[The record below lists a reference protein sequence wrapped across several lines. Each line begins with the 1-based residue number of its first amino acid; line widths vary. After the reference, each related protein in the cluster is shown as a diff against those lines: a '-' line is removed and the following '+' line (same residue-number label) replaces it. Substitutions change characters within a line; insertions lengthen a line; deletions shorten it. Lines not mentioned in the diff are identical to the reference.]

1 MHPRF
6 TVSRQKPVSRHR
18 VASLLTGLVLAL
30 LTTAC
35 QQQKAQSAGPPPAV
49 PVSVAPVTEES
60 VPIEIHAVGRVEPSA
75 VIQVKSQIAGQIVR
89 VAFTEGASVNQG
101 DLLFQIDPRPYQEAL
116 KQAEATL
123 SRDKANLRQ
132 AQANLERDQAQAR
145 SAEADAARNR
155 QLIQEG
161 LTSKT
166 LDDQS
171 RATAEAARASIL
183 ADQAAIESARASI
196 ENDQAAIDR
205 AKLDLTYCEIRSP
218 VSGRAGILLINSGN
232 VVAANGNPI
241 VVINQVTPI
250 WVTFNAP
257 EDSLSEIRRSNA
269 LRKLPVTA
277 VPRDDTTHAVTGV
290 LSVIENTVDT
300 TTGTIR
306 LRASFDNKEGLLWP
320 GQFADV
326 TLRLGTLNRAVVVP
340 AEAVQ
345 PGQDG
350 QMVFVVKRDQTVEAR
365 KVAVGSNFGDK
376 ITIQKGLSAGETVVT
391 DGQLRLVP
399 GARIK
404 PVPAAKIDSQA
415 L

>member
-1 MHPRF
+1 MLLGF
-6 TVSRQKPVSRHR
+6 TVSSQKPASRYKV
-18 VASLLTGLVLAL
+18 VALLAGLAL
-30 LTTAC
+30 AFLTSAC

-75 VIQVKSQIAGQIVR
+75 IIQVKSQIAGEIVR
-89 VAFTEGASVNQG
+89 VAFSEGAQVKQG

-116 KQAEATL
+116 KQAQATL
-123 SRDKANLRQ
+123 ARDTANLRQ
-132 AQANLERDQAQAR
+132 AQANLERDRAQAR

-155 QLIQEG
+155 QLIEEG
-161 LTSKT
+161 LTSKAT
-166 LDDQS
+166 DDQS
-171 RATAEAARASIL
+171 RAAAEAARASIN
-183 ADQAAIESARASI
+183 ADQAAIESGRASI

-205 AKLDLTYCEIRSP
+205 VRLDLTYCEIHSP
-218 VSGRAGILLINSGN
+218 VSGRAGILLINQGN

-250 WVTFNAP
+250 WVSFNAP
-257 EDSLSEIRRSNA
+257 ENFLTEIRRNSA

-277 VPRDDTTHAVTGV
+277 VPRDDSTHPAEGT

-300 TTGTIR
+300 ATGTIR
-306 LRASFDNKEGLLWP
+306 LKATFENRAGLLWP

-345 PGQDG
+345 PGQSG
-350 QMVFVVKRDQTVEAR
+350 QMVFVVKPDQTVDAR
-365 KVAVGSNFGDK
+365 NVTVGSNFGNK
-376 ITIQKGLSAGETVVT
+376 VTIQKGLTAGETVVT
-391 DGQLRLVP
+391 DGQLRLFP

-404 PVPAAKIDSQA
+404 PVPAGKIDSQA

>member
-1 MHPRF
+1 M
-6 TVSRQKPVSRHR
+6 
-18 VASLLTGLVLAL
+18 AGLLLTF
-30 LTTAC
+30 LTCAC

-60 VPIEIHAVGRVEPSA
+60 VPIEIHAVGRVEPSS

-89 VAFTEGASVNQG
+89 IAFAEGAQVNQG

-116 KQAEATL
+116 KQAEATQA
-123 SRDKANLRQ
+123 RDTANLRQ
-132 AQANLERDQAQAR
+132 AEANLERDRAQAR

-155 QLIQEG
+155 LLIEEG

-183 ADQAAIESARASI
+183 ADQAAIESDRASI
-196 ENDQAAIDR
+196 ENDKAAIDR
-205 AKLDLTYCEIRSP
+205 AKLDLSYCEIHSP
-218 VSGRAGILLINSGN
+218 VSGRAGILLINQGN
-232 VVAANGNPI
+232 VVAANGNPV
-241 VVINQVTPI
+241 VVINQVMPI
-250 WVTFNAP
+250 WVSFNAP
-257 EDSLSEIRRSNA
+257 EDFLSEIRRNSSD
-269 LRKLPVTA
+269 RKLPVTA
-277 VPRDDTTHAVTGV
+277 IPRDDATHAVEGT

-306 LRASFDNKEGLLWP
+306 LKASFDNRSGFLWP

-326 TLRLGTLNRAVVVP
+326 TLRLGNLNRAVVVP

-345 PGQDG
+345 AGQAG
-350 QMVFVVKRDQTVEAR
+350 QMVFVVKPDQTVEAR
-365 KVAVGSNFGDK
+365 NVTVGSNFGNK
-376 ITIQKGLSAGETVVT
+376 VTIQKGVAPGETVVT
-391 DGQLRLVP
+391 DGQLRLFP
-399 GARIK
+399 GAHIK

>member
-1 MHPRF
+1 
-6 TVSRQKPVSRHR
+6 
-18 VASLLTGLVLAL
+18 LVLAGF
-30 LTTAC
+30 TSAC

-49 PVSVAPVTEES
+49 PVSVAPVTAES

-75 VIQVKSQIAGQIVR
+75 VIQVKSQVSGQIMR
-89 VAFTEGASVNQG
+89 VAFAEGAQVNRN
-101 DLLFQIDPRPYQEAL
+101 DLLIQIDPRPYQEAL
-116 KQAEATL
+116 RQAEATL
-123 SRDKANLRQ
+123 ARDNANLRQ

-166 LDDQS
+166 IDDQS
-171 RATAEAARASIL
+171 RAAAEAARASIL

-196 ENDQAAIDR
+196 QNDQAAIDR
-205 AKLDLTYCEIRSP
+205 AKLDLGYCQILSP
-218 VSGRAGILLINSGN
+218 VSGRAGILLINQGN

-250 WVTFNAP
+250 WVSFNAP
-257 EDSLSEIRRSNA
+257 ENFLSEIRRSSA

-277 VPRDDTTHAVTGV
+277 VPRDDSTHSVDGV

-300 TTGTIR
+300 ATGTIR
-306 LRASFDNKEGLLWP
+306 LKASFENKSGLLWP

-326 TLRLGTLNRAVVVP
+326 TLRLGTLNQAVVVP

-345 PGQDG
+345 QGQDG
-350 QMVFVVKRDQTVEAR
+350 QMVFVVKPDQTVEPR
-365 KVAVGSNFGDK
+365 KVTVGSNFGNK
-376 ITIQKGLSAGETVVT
+376 LTIQQGLTAGETVVT
-391 DGQLRLVP
+391 DGQLRLFP

-404 PVPAAKIDSQA
+404 PVPAGKIDSQA

>member
-1 MHPRF
+1 MHSGF
-6 TVSRQKPVSRHR
+6 TVSREKPVSRHTSAAFIAG
-18 VASLLTGLVLAL
+18 VVLAL
-30 LTTAC
+30 LTSAC

-75 VIQVKSQIAGQIVR
+75 VIQVRSQVAGEIVR
-89 VAFTEGASVNQG
+89 IALTEGAPVNRG

-116 KQAEATL
+116 RQAEATL
-123 SRDKANLRQ
+123 ARDTANLRQ
-132 AQANLERDQAQAR
+132 SQANLERDRAQAR

-183 ADQAAIESARASI
+183 ADQAAIESASAAI
-196 ENDQAAIDR
+196 ENDKAAIER
-205 AKLDLTYCEIRSP
+205 AKLDLSYCEVHSP
-218 VSGRAGILLINSGN
+218 VSGRAGILLINQGN
-232 VVAANGNPI
+232 VVAANGNPV

-250 WVTFNAP
+250 WVSFNAP
-257 EDSLSEIRRSNA
+257 EDFLSEIRRNSA
-269 LRKLPVTA
+269 LHKLPVTA
-277 VPRDDTTHAVTGV
+277 VPRDDASHTEEGT

-306 LRASFDNKEGLLWP
+306 LKANFENRAGRLWP

-326 TLRLGTLNRAVVVP
+326 TLRLGTLNQAVVVP

-345 PGQDG
+345 PGQNG
-350 QMVFVVKRDQTVEAR
+350 TMVFVVKPDQTVDAR
-365 KVAVGSNFGDK
+365 KVTVGSNFGSK
-376 ITIQKGLSAGETVVT
+376 VTIQKGLAAGETVVT
-391 DGQLRLVP
+391 DGQLLLFP

-404 PVPAAKIDSQA
+404 PVPANKIDSQA

>member
-1 MHPRF
+1 MQKYVPRHKLA
-6 TVSRQKPVSRHR
+6 VLLAGSVL
-18 VASLLTGLVLAL
+18 VLLTN
-30 LTTAC
+30 AC
-35 QQQKAQSAGPPPAV
+35 QQQKAQSAGPPPSV

-60 VPIEIHAVGRVEPSA
+60 VPIEIHAVGRVEPSSI
-75 VIQVKSQIAGQIVR
+75 IQVKSQIAGQIVR
-89 VAFTEGASVNQG
+89 VGFTEGAQVSQG

-123 SRDKANLRQ
+123 ARDTANLRQ
-132 AQANLERDQAQAR
+132 AEANLERDRAQAR

-155 QLIQEG
+155 QLIEEG

-166 LDDQS
+166 IDEQS

-183 ADQAAIESARASI
+183 ADQAAIESGRASI
-196 ENDQAAIDR
+196 ENDKAAIDR
-205 AKLDLTYCEIRSP
+205 ARLDLSYCEIHSP
-218 VSGRAGILLINSGN
+218 VSGRAGILLINQGN

-250 WVTFNAP
+250 WVSFNAP
-257 EDSLSEIRRSNA
+257 EDFLSEIRRNSA

-277 VPRDDTTHAVTGV
+277 VPRDDSTHRVEGT
-290 LSVIENTVDT
+290 LTVIENTVDT
-300 TTGTIR
+300 ATGTIR
-306 LRASFDNKEGLLWP
+306 LKASFDNKSGFLWP

-326 TLRLGTLNRAVVVP
+326 TLRLGTLNQAVVIP

-345 PGQDG
+345 PGQSG
-350 QMVFVVKRDQTVEAR
+350 QMVFVVKPDQTVDAR
-365 KVAVGSNFGDK
+365 KVTVGSNFGNK
-376 ITIQKGLSAGETVVT
+376 VTIQKGLAAGETVVT
-391 DGQLRLVP
+391 DGQLRLFP

-404 PVPAAKIDSQA
+404 PVPAGKIDSQA